1 MTTTTTITT
10 MTILSEDESGAFAG
24 HGHPHNGYY
33 AGDFGH
39 RNGRSTTR
47 STSAHRT
54 LARVVLP
61 RR

>member
-1 MTTTTTITT
+1 MTTTTTLTT

-39 RNGRSTTR
+39 RNGRSSTR
-47 STSAHRT
+47 SMKTRT
-54 LARVVLP
+54 VARVILP